1 MTDFDDTPAALDTAT
16 VRRRVADMVV
26 TASDGEIAAEE
37 VLRPGVSFTAAG
49 VTSLTTLRLIDAIE
63 EEFGVE
69 VELGRDVSF
78 LDGLDSLVAHIL
90 DAVSSSAAHR

>member
-1 MTDFDDTPAALDTAT
+1 MTDSDDTPAALDAAT

-26 TASDGEIAAEE
+26 TASDGDIAAEE

-90 DAVSSSAAHR
+90 DASAVHR